1 MYTSYITITYHY
13 LIYQRPGIS
22 QKTVYIICE
31 EVFNIQSSF
40 NALTTADS
48 LYMNIEAILW
58 GGNI

>member
-1 MYTSYITITYHY
+1 MYTSYITITYHN

-22 QKTVYIICE
+22 QKTVYICG

-48 LYMNIEAILW
+48 LYMNIEAIL
-58 GGNI
+58 